1 MKIQIE
7 MKKQVKIIFTGDFYG
22 GHRINQLIINSEF
35 GKIYNNF
42 LPNLIGADLTV
53 TNLESVLISNGVAI
67 KKTGPAIQANPKTI
81 EALKFAGF
89 DLVTLANNH
98 IMDFGEQ
105 GLNDTI
111 KSCVGNGIDFVGVG
125 KNLQQ
130 ATQTFYKEI
139 KGIKIAIIN
148 IAENEWSSA
157 GPKSAGAHP
166 LNPISNYYK
175 IKEAKE
181 NADYVFV
188 VVHGGHET
196 YDLPSPRMK
205 ETYRF
210 FADAGANMVIGHH
223 THCYSGYEEFN
234 GCPIFYSLGNF
245 VFDKN
250 NKGDKGWKEGFA
262 LELNVTETKVGYK
275 IIPYKQDGE
284 NPGVFNLM
292 DHELDA
298 FLLKLNELNKQIQD
312 DEFLENSF
320 IEFTRKVQK
329 SYSAFIEPHN
339 YRLLFALQNRGL
351 FPSFLSTSKRRLLLN
366 LIRCEAHRDVLIS
379 MLERKLKF

>member
-1 MKIQIE
+1 MKIKIE
-7 MKKQVKIIFTGDFYG
+7 MKEQVKIIFTGDFYG
-22 GHRINQLIINSEF
+22 GHRINQLICDSEF
-35 GKIYNNF
+35 GKIFNDF
-42 LPNLIGADLTV
+42 LSNLNGADITV
-53 TNLESVLISNGVAI
+53 TNLESALIIAGEPI
-67 KKTGPAIQANPKTI
+67 KKTGPAIKANPKTI

-89 DLVTLANNH
+89 NLVTLANNH

-105 GLNDTI
+105 GLKETI
-111 KSCVGNGIDFVGVG
+111 ESCLSNGIDFVGVG

-130 ATQTFYKEI
+130 ATQTFYKSI

-148 IAENEWSSA
+148 VAENEWSSA
-157 GPKSAGAHP
+157 GSKSAGSHP
-166 LNPISNYYK
+166 LNPIANYYK

-196 YDLPSPRMK
+196 YNLPSPRMK

-210 FADAGANMVIGHH
+210 FADAGASMVIGHH
-223 THCYSGYEEFN
+223 THCYSGYEVFN

-250 NKGDKGWKEGFA
+250 NKGDKGWKQGFA
-262 LELNVTETKVGYK
+262 LELIVSKTEVGYK

-284 NPGVFNLM
+284 IPGVFKLSE
-292 DHELDA
+292 DELGD
-298 FLLKLNELNKQIQD
+298 FLLNLKELNKQIQD
-312 DEFLENSF
+312 DEFLENNF

-329 SYSAFIEPHN
+329 SYSAFIEPHSN
-339 YRLLFALQNRGL
+339 KYMFALQNRKIL
-351 FPSFLSTSKRRLLLN
+351 PSFLTKSKKRLLLN
-366 LIRCEAHRDVLIS
+366 LTRCEAHRDVLIKI
-379 MLERKLKF
+379 LESQL